1 MAQAE
6 ELMGEAFK
14 KLGWKREDFV
24 VSTKVGMGWRLGF
37 GSETR
42 ALRPRLSMRSS
53 QIFFGAGNSS
63 PNAKGLSRKHL
74 IEGTRG
80 RLREDWDVA
89 WSSRSRVSMGKHCTK
104 S

>member
-1 MAQAE
+1 
-6 ELMGEAFK
+6 MGEAFK

-24 VSTKVGMGWRLGF
+24 VSTKVGFGWRLGF
-37 GSETR
+37 GSETL
-42 ALRPRLSMRSS
+42 APRPRLPMPSS

-80 RLREDWDVA
+80 RLRGL
-89 WSSRSRVSMGKHCTK
+89 RSRMWHETRSPCILLMGDACIKV
-104 S
+104 